1 MALQFCKYYP
11 SYSLVLALLLLLSN
25 RDNLI
30 LKLHQKKLATFMK
43 GSFKVES
50 VPVMINKK
58 KVLLEK
64 INLEK
69 FLIYVY

>member
-58 KVLLEK
+58 KP
-64 INLEK
+64 
-69 FLIYVY
+69 F